1 MDGQK
6 LLRTLKMKREKSME
20 DRKNKLNKMAK
31 HSMASKPAMEV
42 MKKIP
47 VYSRQLGFGLS

>member
-1 MDGQK
+1 
-6 LLRTLKMKREKSME
+6 MKREKSME